1 MSSTQEV
8 GDIFGDGRGPAQ
20 AMLRSPTVLIVSVGL
35 WGMNI
40 FLFNLFRINYRYVLK
55 HDLLWERKRE
65 KIKRENS
72 QPKLSTMMTRTNARN
87 SSFDTDDADNR
98 SQHSRSPSSIDSS
111 NLTLDVLL
119 TEDDSHFHDDHSNT
133 SGASITW
140 YKLVAFS
147 ISLLFV
153 LHFTTH
159 LWMESLG
166 RSSIGAVFSFYGAVL
181 LYILIPFPSTKW
193 LKRAVHITLQR
204 CLELLTPRFHNSQQY
219 LRPIPFIDVFFA
231 DAMCSLSKVFFDWGM
246 MGHMAAH
253 YPDPVPPAAHN
264 IIIPS
269 LCAAVPYLIRA
280 RQCWVMLSIGR
291 MKNDPKRYQHLANA
305 IKYSTSLWPLLLSAY
320 QRTLSDE
327 KSQSLEGALIFLLF
341 VNASYSLYWDIVMD
355 WGMMHNPTAV
365 VSANCMGG
373 SGAPMYS
380 EISTATTSSKPTTAG
395 HHHPLSSSSSSCH
408 HGFLRPKLR
417 YGVGIS
423 TWIFI
428 TDCILRF
435 SWTLR
440 FATHVFPSADMFALF
455 TQFLEVL
462 RRALWNLL
470 RVEWENLKQTNSG
483 TRLIVEDDED
493 EEDRERLVSTELI
506 DSSPQKAPIRQRAD
520 RVE

>member
-1 MSSTQEV
+1 
-8 GDIFGDGRGPAQ
+8 
-20 AMLRSPTVLIVSVGL
+20 MLRSPTVLIVSVGL

-65 KIKRENS
+65 KQKRENS
-72 QPKLSTMMTRTNARN
+72 PPKIARTRVP
-87 SSFDTDDADNR
+87 SFDDDVDTR
-98 SQHSRSPSSIDSS
+98 SQASPSATDSS
-111 NLTLDVLL
+111 VDVLL
-119 TEDDSHFHDDHSNT
+119 VEEDSHIHDDHM

-159 LWMESLG
+159 FWMESLG

-181 LYILIPFPSTKW
+181 LYMLIPFPSTKW
-193 LKRAVHITLQR
+193 LKRAIYITLQR
-204 CLELLTPRFHNSQQY
+204 CLELIRPRFHSSQQY

-253 YPDPVPPAAHN
+253 YPDPVPPATHN

-280 RQCWVMLSIGR
+280 RQCWVMLTIGR

-327 KSQSLEGALIFLLF
+327 KSKSLEGLLIFLL
-341 VNASYSLYWDIVMD
+341 L
-355 WGMMHNPTAV
+355 
-365 VSANCMGG
+365 
-373 SGAPMYS
+373 
-380 EISTATTSSKPTTAG
+380 
-395 HHHPLSSSSSSCH
+395 
-408 HGFLRPKLR
+408 
-417 YGVGIS
+417 
-423 TWIFI
+423 
-428 TDCILRF
+428 
-435 SWTLR
+435 
-440 FATHVFPSADMFALF
+440 
-455 TQFLEVL
+455 
-462 RRALWNLL
+462 
-470 RVEWENLKQTNSG
+470 
-483 TRLIVEDDED
+483 
-493 EEDRERLVSTELI
+493 
-506 DSSPQKAPIRQRAD
+506 
-520 RVE
+520 

>member
-8 GDIFGDGRGPAQ
+8 GDIFGAGRGPAQ

-65 KIKRENS
+65 KLKRETQ
-72 QPKLSTMMTRTNARN
+72 QPKSNRTRN
-87 SSFDTDDADNR
+87 SSFDADNE
-98 SQHSRSPSSIDSS
+98 SLGQTSPSSNDG
-111 NLTLDVLL
+111 TVDVLL
-119 TEDDSHFHDDHSNT
+119 VEEDSHFHDDHT

-140 YKLVAFS
+140 YRLVAFS

-153 LHFTTH
+153 LHFTTNI
-159 LWMESLG
+159 WMQTLG

-181 LYILIPFPSTKW
+181 LYSLIPFPSTKW
-193 LKRAVHITLQR
+193 LRRAIYITLQR
-204 CLELLTPRFHNSQQY
+204 ILELIRPRFHSSQQY

-253 YPDPVPPAAHN
+253 YPDPVPPATHN

-280 RQCWVMLSIGR
+280 RQCWVMLTIGR
-291 MKNDPKRYQHLANA
+291 MKNDPKRNQHLANA

-320 QRTLSDE
+320 QRTLPDE
-327 KSQSLEGALIFLLF
+327 KSQSLEGLLIFLLF

-355 WGMMHNPTAV
+355 WGMMHNPTVV
-365 VSANCMGG
+365 VSTACIGS

-380 EISTATTSSKPTTAG
+380 ELSTATSTVP
-395 HHHPLSSSSSSCH
+395 PSSSCH
-408 HGFLRPKLR
+408 HGLLRPKLR
-417 YGVGIS
+417 FGVGIS

-435 SWTLR
+435 SWALR
-440 FATHVFPSADMFALF
+440 FATNVFPSPDMFALF
-455 TQFLEVL
+455 TQFLEVM

-470 RVEWENLKQTNSG
+470 RVEWENLKQVNSG
-483 TRLIVEDDED
+483 TRLIVEDDEE
-493 EEDRERLVSTELI
+493 EEDRERAVELV
-506 DSSPQKAPIRQRAD
+506 DAPQPIKPIRQRAD